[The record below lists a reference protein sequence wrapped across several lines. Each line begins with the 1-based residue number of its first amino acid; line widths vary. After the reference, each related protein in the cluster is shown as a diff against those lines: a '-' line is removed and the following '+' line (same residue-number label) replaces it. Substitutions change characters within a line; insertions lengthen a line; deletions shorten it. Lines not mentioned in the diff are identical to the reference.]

1 MSFVHCGSNEPS
13 WTFNTWPIVGP
24 LLEML
29 SERYFVFNTGLA
41 GGAVGAGDA
50 GSWCGHAVDALQ
62 SEPFEFQ
69 VGGDGGGRFRQYA
82 SFEHGFTGIGL
93 AQLVGRRKEL
103 RRVVKSAAAAVC
115 ARHRSPVVRRTLFRC
130 PPQLCRFFFRK
141 TAVLH
146 SSRPTSSPFIIVDR
160 RSFFLHFQRLHP
172 SRLTSGPYASSLYS
186 FSSAQCYSGC
196 DLLLVD
202 CKYTRVL
209 SFGRRHIDRS

>member
-1 MSFVHCGSNEPS
+1 MSGSEERMQVAFEELQDLKGVWSELRKIWEQIDEMKEKPWLSVQPRKLRQQIDNLLSQMKELPS
-13 WTFNTWPIVGP
+13 R
-24 LLEML
+24 L
-29 SERYFVFNTGLA
+29 
-41 GGAVGAGDA
+41 
-50 GSWCGHAVDALQ
+50 
-62 SEPFEFQ
+62 
-69 VGGDGGGRFRQYA
+69 RQYA

-103 RRVVKSAAAAVC
+103 CRVVKSAAAAVC
-115 ARHRSPVVRRTLFRC
+115 ARHHSSVVRRTLFRC
-130 PPQLCRFFFRK
+130 PPQLCRFFFRT